1 MSGGDHLNKRIKE
14 LRKLLGLT
22 QEEFA
27 TKIGIKRNTLANY
40 EIGRNIPID
49 GIVFSICREFNVNED
64 WLRFGTGDMFKILP
78 EDEIAS
84 AVSEVLEDIQCEN
97 TLYTLIKEFLINYQK
112 SDQKTKNAID
122 TYLNNA
128 LKGYQKRKEDK

>member
-1 MSGGDHLNKRIKE
+1 MDKRIKE

-27 TKIGIKRNTLANY
+27 GKIGIKRNTLANY

-49 GIVFSICREFNVNED
+49 GIVFSICREYNVNEN
-64 WLRFGTGDMFKILP
+64 WLRFGTGDMFKTTLP

-84 AVSEVLEDIQCEN
+84 AMSEVLEDIQCEN
-97 TLYTLIKEFLINYQK
+97 ALYTLIKEFLIHYQK
-112 SDQKTKNAID
+112 SDQKTQKVID
-122 TYLNNA
+122 IYLNDV
-128 LKGYQKRKEDK
+128 LEGYRKRKEGN